1 MFFSI
6 FLGVFCFLLFF
17 FFFFLVQTKFTRA
30 DADNDSQSVREEG
43 KRVDVDAYLD
53 LDPWR

>member
-1 MFFSI
+1 MFSA
-6 FLGVFCFLLFF
+6 FCYF

-43 KRVDVDAYLD
+43 KWVDVDAYLD

>member
-1 MFFSI
+1 MFSAFCY
-6 FLGVFCFLLFF
+6 FLF